1 MPKRVLLSLLLLW
14 SFSARVFSQE
24 VSLTEAEYQELMS
37 IIRTSVRNS
46 EQQRTLIAG
55 LREVLTAQEA
65 ELRQALS
72 ALEQSEADLTELKA
86 SLSRIRTYLDGL
98 NEYCLALE
106 SENAGLRSKNRGLKA
121 GLGVS
126 SGAAGVL
133 VLVGLYPVRYTVLS
147 MAT

>member
-1 MPKRVLLSLLLLW
+1 MPKKLFFSLLLLW

-24 VSLTEAEYQELMS
+24 VSLTETEYQELMS
-37 IIRTSVRNS
+37 IIRTSARNS
-46 EQQRTLIAG
+46 EQQRALIAG
-55 LREVLTAQEA
+55 LRTVLTAQEA

-86 SLSRIRTYLDGL
+86 SLSRIQTYSDGL

-106 SENAGLRSKNRGLKA
+106 SENAGLKSKNRGLKA

-126 SGAAGVL
+126 SGVL
-133 VLVGLYPVRYTVLS
+133 VLVLLMVFL
-147 MAT
+147 